1 MVLKITFTQIIILY
15 FRELNM
21 IIQNFEDLATS
32 DKKKECLEI
41 LEAGLQAADPK
52 NIISKIVTPKEI
64 KINSKI
70 FNIENYSNIY
80 TVAFGKAADS
90 MTRALN
96 TIIPIKSG
104 IIVIPKGTKA
114 KIKGKKF
121 QIFNPRH
128 PKPDQTSVKAAKE
141 VMKYVQNKKSGEL
154 IIFLVSGGGSSLLA
168 MPDDITLDD
177 KIHVTNLLIKSGVTI
192 QEVNCVRKHL
202 SKIKGGK
209 LVEDMKCDGISLVM
223 SDVEGDDL
231 SSIASGTTYMDDT
244 TYADALEVLKK
255 YKLRWRMP
263 SEVLKVLENG
273 LENEKP
279 LKKSK
284 IPNHII
290 ANNDDCLKNMQKTAE
305 KKGYKVIKIKLF
317 GDIKEAVT
325 TILENISESQKT
337 CLIFGGETTVKVLGK
352 GMGGRNQELVLR
364 ILKNTQKFK
373 KITIASMGTDGID
386 GNSVFAGAITENVRI
401 DLSTMKEFL
410 KNNDSGRFF
419 QKQKG
424 NIVTNFTHTNLMDI
438 GVVLR

>member
-1 MVLKITFTQIIILY
+1 
-15 FRELNM
+15 M
-21 IIQNFEDLATS
+21 IIQNFEDLATT
-32 DKKKECLEI
+32 DKKKDCLEI
-41 LEAGLQAADPK
+41 LESGLQAADPK
-52 NIISKIVTPKEI
+52 NIISKFVTPKEI
-64 KINSKI
+64 KIGTKI
-70 FNIENYSNIY
+70 LNIENYSSIY
-80 TVAFGKAADS
+80 SVAFGIAADS

-104 IIVIPKGTKA
+104 IIVIPKGSKA

-141 VMKYVQNKKSGEL
+141 VMKFVENKKSGEL

-177 KIHVTNLLIKSGVTI
+177 KIHVTNLLLKSGVTI

-209 LVEDMKCDGISLVM
+209 LVEGMKCDGISLVM

-244 TYADALEVLKK
+244 TYANALEILKK
-255 YKLRWRMP
+255 YKLRWKMP
-263 SEVLKVLENG
+263 TEVLRVLEKG

-279 LKKSK
+279 IKKSK

-290 ANNDDCLKNMQKTAE
+290 AKNDDCLKNMQKVAE
-305 KKGYKVIKIKLF
+305 KKGYKVIKIQVF
-317 GDIKEAVT
+317 GDIKKAVT

-352 GMGGRNQELVLR
+352 GMGGRNQEIVLR

-401 DLSTMKEFL
+401 DLNIMKEFL

-438 GVVLR
+438 GVILR

>member
-1 MVLKITFTQIIILY
+1 
-15 FRELNM
+15 M
-21 IIQNFEDLATS
+21 IIQNFDDLATT
-32 DKKKECLEI
+32 DKKRDCLEI
-41 LEAGLQAADPK
+41 LESGLQAADPK
-52 NIISKIVTPKEI
+52 NIISNFVTPKEI
-64 KINSKI
+64 KKGNEI

-80 TVAFGKAADS
+80 SVAFGKAADS

-96 TIIPIKSG
+96 AIIPIKSG

-141 VMKYVQNKKSGEL
+141 VMKFVENKKNGEL

-177 KIHVTNLLIKSGVTI
+177 KIHVTNLLLKSGVTI

-209 LVEDMKCDGISLVM
+209 LVENMKCDGISLVM

-244 TYADALEVLKK
+244 TYANALEILKK
-255 YKLRWRMP
+255 YKLRWKMP
-263 SEVLKVLENG
+263 IEVLRVLEKG
-273 LENEKP
+273 AENEKP

-284 IPNHII
+284 IQNHVI
-290 ANNDDCLKNMQKTAE
+290 AKNDDCLKNMQKVAE
-305 KKGYKVIKIKLF
+305 KKGYKVIKIQVF
-317 GDIKEAVT
+317 GDIKKAVT

-352 GMGGRNQELVLR
+352 GMGGRNQEIVLR

-401 DLSTMKEFL
+401 DLNIMKEFL

-424 NIVTNFTHTNLMDI
+424 NIVTNYTHTNLMDI

>member
-1 MVLKITFTQIIILY
+1 
-15 FRELNM
+15 M
-21 IIQNFEDLATS
+21 IIQNFDDLATT
-32 DKKKECLEI
+32 DKKRDCLEI
-41 LEAGLQAADPK
+41 LESGLQAADPK
-52 NIISKIVTPKEI
+52 NIISNFVTPKEI
-64 KINSKI
+64 KKGNEI

-80 TVAFGKAADS
+80 SVAFGKAADS

-96 TIIPIKSG
+96 AIIPIKSG

-141 VMKYVQNKKSGEL
+141 VMKFVENKKSGEL

-177 KIHVTNLLIKSGVTI
+177 KIHVTNLLLKSGVTI

-209 LVEDMKCDGISLVM
+209 LVENMKCDGISLVM

-244 TYADALEVLKK
+244 TYANALEILKK
-255 YKLRWRMP
+255 YKLRWKMP
-263 SEVLKVLENG
+263 TEVLRVLENG
-273 LENEKP
+273 AENQTP

-284 IPNHII
+284 IQNHII
-290 ANNDDCLKNMQKTAE
+290 AKNDDCLKNMQKVAE
-305 KKGYKVIKIKLF
+305 KKGYKVIKIQVF
-317 GDIKEAVT
+317 GDIKKAVT

-352 GMGGRNQELVLR
+352 GMGGRNQEIVLR

-386 GNSVFAGAITENVRI
+386 GNSVFAGAITDNIRI
-401 DLSTMKEFL
+401 DLDTMKDFL

-438 GVVLR
+438 GVILR